1 MIATLRVQVRPVLGE
16 VEVARVTAPVNPL
29 TGTRVIVDL
38 PETLS
43 LAITIIG
50 LADIMKSCTW

>member
-1 MIATLRVQVRPVLGE
+1 MLAALREQVRPVVGE

-29 TGTRVIVDL
+29 TRASVIVDV

-43 LAITIIG
+43 LTITIIG
-50 LADIMKSCTW
+50 LADTMKSCTW